1 MLNKKN
7 TCQET
12 LSKGVSIEVHIN
24 ADRKKVVVKNLHYT
38 FQWKLHTVSI
48 WLKTKNGMV
57 SNDVFLTTYRST
69 ATVSKWIR
77 QIDEYY
83 NFWQLPNKITR
94 QSIKRTW
101 TRLKWSI
108 FNAANKKEKTREF
121 QLCFNKTST
130 RKQFLTDKVIYTY
143 L

>member
-1 MLNKKN
+1 MPGNIYQKVYQSKSILMLTEKKW
-7 TCQET
+7 
-12 LSKGVSIEVHIN
+12 L
-24 ADRKKVVVKNLHYT
+24 
-38 FQWKLHTVSI
+38 
-48 WLKTKNGMV
+48 LKTYTILFNGNCTPSQFDWKPKMV

-69 ATVSKWIR
+69 ATGCKWIR

-94 QSIKRTW
+94 QSIKRTR

-108 FNAANKKEKTREF
+108 FNAANKKETTREF
-121 QLCFNKTST
+121 QLYICFNKTST

>member
-1 MLNKKN
+1 MLNKKKHARKHY
-7 TCQET
+7 QKVYQ
-12 LSKGVSIEVHIN
+12 SKSNV
-24 ADRKKVVVKNLHYT
+24 DRKKVVVKNLHYT

-48 WLKTKNGMV
+48 WLKTKNGV
-57 SNDVFLTTYRST
+57 HLTTYRST
-69 ATVSKWIR
+69 ATGCKWIR

-94 QSIKRTW
+94 QSIKRTR

>member
-24 ADRKKVVVKNLHYT
+24 VDRKKVVVKNLHYT

-69 ATVSKWIR
+69 ATGCKWIR

-94 QSIKRTW
+94 QSIKRTR

-108 FNAANKKEKTREF
+108 FNAANKKEKKREF

>member
-1 MLNKKN
+1 MLNKK
-7 TCQET
+7 THARKHDQKVYQ
-12 LSKGVSIEVHIN
+12 LKSILMLTE
-24 ADRKKVVVKNLHYT
+24 KKWL
-38 FQWKLHTVSI
+38 
-48 WLKTKNGMV
+48 LKTYTILFNGNCTPSQFDWKPKMV

-69 ATVSKWIR
+69 ATGCKWIR

>member
-1 MLNKKN
+1 MLNKKKHARKHY
-7 TCQET
+7 QKVYQ
-12 LSKGVSIEVHIN
+12 LKSILMLTE
-24 ADRKKVVVKNLHYT
+24 KKWL
-38 FQWKLHTVSI
+38 
-48 WLKTKNGMV
+48 LKTYTILFNGNCTPSQFDWKQKMV

-69 ATVSKWIR
+69 ATEGKWIR

>member
-1 MLNKKN
+1 MLNKKKHARKHYQKVYQLKSN
-7 TCQET
+7 
-12 LSKGVSIEVHIN
+12 V
-24 ADRKKVVVKNLHYT
+24 DRKKVVVKNLHYT

-48 WLKTKNGMV
+48 WLKTKNGV
-57 SNDVFLTTYRST
+57 QWCGC
-69 ATVSKWIR
+69 KWIR

-94 QSIKRTW
+94 QSIKRTR

>member
-69 ATVSKWIR
+69 ATGCKWIR

-94 QSIKRTW
+94 QSIKRTR

-108 FNAANKKEKTREF
+108 INAANKKEKTREF

>member
-1 MLNKKN
+1 MLNKKKHARKHY
-7 TCQET
+7 QKVYQ
-12 LSKGVSIEVHIN
+12 SKSILMLTE
-24 ADRKKVVVKNLHYT
+24 KKVVVKNLHYT